1 MNWVILSGFILIW
14 DFDLDI
20 EIVLVC
26 CGLIG
31 KINFCLFVD
40 FIIYFDCGV
49 DVFCKFKEFLVLFW
63 FGENDGDVWKIVI
76 LRNFEDNDDIGDGV
90 NIDGFVWLVFFFCK
104 FIIDLLKICF
114 VVWCWEGIEVGFGVL
129 KDFFE
134 K

>member
-1 MNWVILSGFILIW
+1 M
-14 DFDLDI
+14 
-20 EIVLVC
+20 
-26 CGLIG
+26 
-31 KINFCLFVD
+31 
-40 FIIYFDCGV
+40 
-49 DVFCKFKEFLVLFW
+49 
-63 FGENDGDVWKIVI
+63 
-76 LRNFEDNDDIGDGV
+76 RNFEDNDDMGDGV